1 MLIKILLTAGVIYI
15 VYIAFFKKPTLNSPS
30 DKKAPSPQEDA
41 DEMIACATCNT
52 YTTRDDSIIS
62 LGKHY
67 CSQECVG
74 KDS

>member
-15 VYIAFFKKPTLNSPS
+15 VYVAFFKQKAIQSTTTKKK
-30 DKKAPSPQEDA
+30 DKTSEI

-52 YTTRDDSIIS
+52 YCTRDDSIIS

-67 CSQECVG
+67 CSDACVG